1 MMPKT
6 ERRSSTGTPSDDSP
20 SDDTPSDNIS
30 SDEPEAL
37 SPDDIFH
44 ILQTNRRRDA
54 ISYLLD
60 REGPVKMSDIAE
72 HVSAKEHET
81 TVRELTST
89 QRQRVYIP
97 LYQSHLP
104 KLDEKG
110 VIDYN
115 KPRGIV
121 RPTERIEMF
130 RPYLE
135 AAESNG
141 GPDQEDSDADDG
153 RLGLAFGGTQS
164 MLTGASVGLL
174 AASVSGLLMI
184 PNLALAAIIMLLFV
198 FATITTNAAA
208 STTSSGNT
216 RLSQ

>member
-1 MMPKT
+1 MYDMMPKT
-6 ERRSSTGTPSDDSP
+6 DRRSSTGTPSDDSP
-20 SDDTPSDNIS
+20 SE
-30 SDEPEAL
+30 EPEAL

-81 TVRELTST
+81 TVAELTST

-110 VIDYN
+110 VIDYD

-121 RPTERIEMF
+121 RPTERIEVF

-135 AAESNG
+135 AVESNES
-141 GPDQEDSDADDG
+141 PDRSNADADDG
-153 RLGLAFGGTQS
+153 LLGRAFGGSQA
-164 MLTGASVGLL
+164 MIVGASVGLL
-174 AASVSGLLMI
+174 AASVSGLLAI
-184 PNLALAAIIMLLFV
+184 PTLALATVVTLLSV
-198 FATITTNAAA
+198 LATIATNLTD
-208 STTSSGNT
+208 STAQTRSGNT

>member
-6 ERRSSTGTPSDDSP
+6 DRRSSTGTPSHDP
-20 SDDTPSDNIS
+20 P

-81 TVRELTST
+81 TVAELTST

-121 RPTERIEMF
+121 RPTERIEVF

-135 AAESNG
+135 AAESNES
-141 GPDQEDSDADDG
+141 PDQPDADDG
-153 RLGLAFGGTQS
+153 LVDQLFDGTHA
-164 MLTGASVGLL
+164 MFVGASVGLL
-174 AASVSGLLMI
+174 AASVSGLLVI
-184 PNLALAAIIMLLFV
+184 PQLTLVAIIGLLFV
-198 FATITTNAAA
+198 LTTIKTNLVDSAATKHT
-208 STTSSGNT
+208 GDG
-216 RLSQ
+216 RLS

>member
-1 MMPKT
+1 MPKT
-6 ERRSSTGTPSDDSP
+6 DCRSSTGTSSSDSP
-20 SDDTPSDNIS
+20 SDDTS

-81 TVRELTST
+81 TVAELTST

-121 RPTERIEMF
+121 RPTERIEEF

-135 AAESNG
+135 AAESNSS
-141 GPDQEDSDADDG
+141 PDQEDSDADDG
-153 RLGLAFGGTQS
+153 RLGRAFGGSQS

-174 AASVSGLLMI
+174 AASVSGLFVI

>member
-6 ERRSSTGTPSDDSP
+6 DRRSSTGTSSSDSP
-20 SDDTPSDNIS
+20 SDDTS

-81 TVRELTST
+81 TVAELTST

-104 KLDEKG
+104 KLDETG

-121 RPTERIEMF
+121 RPTERIEVF

-141 GPDQEDSDADDG
+141 SPDQVDSDADDG
-153 RLGLAFGGTQS
+153 YLSRAFGGSQS
-164 MLTGASVGLL
+164 IFVGASVGLL
-174 AASVSGLLMI
+174 AASVSGLLVI
-184 PNLALAAIIMLLFV
+184 PELTLVAIIGLLFV
-198 FATITTNAAA
+198 LTTIKTNLDDSAATKRT
-208 STTSSGNT
+208 GDG

>member
-6 ERRSSTGTPSDDSP
+6 DRRSSTGTPSDDSP
-20 SDDTPSDNIS
+20 

-60 REGPVKMSDIAE
+60 REDPVKMSDIAE
-72 HVSAKEHET
+72 HVSATEHET
-81 TVRELTST
+81 TVAELTST

-104 KLDEKG
+104 KLDTKG
-110 VIDYN
+110 VIDYD

-121 RPTERIEMF
+121 RPTERIEVF

-135 AAESNG
+135 AAESNES
-141 GPDQEDSDADDG
+141 PDHSNADTDDG
-153 RLGLAFGGTQS
+153 LLGRAFGSSQA
-164 MLTGASVGLL
+164 MVVGASVGLF
-174 AASVSGLLMI
+174 AASVSGLIVI
-184 PNLALAAIIMLLFV
+184 PELVLAAVVMLLFV
-198 FATITTNAAA
+198 LATITTNLASS
-208 STTSSGNT
+208 STTRSENT